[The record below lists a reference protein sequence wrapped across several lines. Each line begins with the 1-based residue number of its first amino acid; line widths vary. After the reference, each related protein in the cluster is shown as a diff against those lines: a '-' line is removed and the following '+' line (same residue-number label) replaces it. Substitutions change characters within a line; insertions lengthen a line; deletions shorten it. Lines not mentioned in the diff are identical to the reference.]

1 MTAVIGIINKSA
13 AAIAADSAV
22 TVNGPRGPKIFNHA
36 NKIFQLSKKH
46 PVGLMI
52 YNNGEFLGTPWEVV
66 IKQYRLQLNET
77 SFPTLAEYK
86 DDFVR
91 YLHAK
96 NFFSDA
102 IQQKLMLYYMICDFL
117 NVIFNEVTTEQNA
130 LIQAQPPDLAAQL
143 AECVKAKIADVL
155 TQYEALADFSPEMAD
170 FTEHEF
176 DAFGFTGLPSAVTSV
191 FNQNGIPVA
200 FIDIQANL
208 KRLTY
213 FILKSKKYFN
223 FFSGLVFS
231 GFGDDEYFPGLISI
245 NVSIA
250 INNRLRY
257 YQDDSGTIKVTHQNQ
272 SAIRPF
278 AQKDVIDTILSGID
292 PRLGNLYFHQF
303 DSFIRKNNETIA
315 QHIEAARPDLAAI
328 VRAID
333 STPLTAEL
341 QKLVSAERKKHYID
355 PLMVA
360 VGTLSKEDLAEMAE
374 SLIYLTYLKRR
385 FTFAEESVGG
395 PVDVA
400 IITKGDGFIWIKRK
414 HYFKK
419 ELNPHYFK
427 NH

>member
-13 AAIAADSAV
+13 AVIAADSAV
-22 TVNGPRGPKIFNHA
+22 TVNGPRGPKIFNNA

-46 PVGLMI
+46 PVGLML

-66 IKQYRLQLNET
+66 IKQYRQQLDDT
-77 SFPTLAEYK
+77 SFPTLSEYK
-86 DDFVR
+86 DDFLKF
-91 YLHAK
+91 LHAK
-96 NFFSDA
+96 SFFSDA
-102 IQQKLMLYYMICDFL
+102 IQQKRMLYYLICDFL
-117 NVIFNEVTTEQNA
+117 NVIFNEITREQA
-130 LIQAQPPDLAAQL
+130 SIIQAQPPDLGPHL
-143 AECVKAKIADVL
+143 ADCVKTKIYNAL
-155 TQYEALADFSPEMAD
+155 TSYESLTEFSPEMND
-170 FTEHEF
+170 FTEQEF
-176 DAFGFTGLPSAVTSV
+176 DDFGFTGLFAAVNSV

-200 FIDIQANL
+200 FIDVQANL

-213 FILKSKKYFN
+213 YILKSKKYFN

-231 GFGDDEYFPGLISI
+231 GFGNEEYFPGLISI

-257 YQDDSGTIKVTHQNQ
+257 YQDAAGTIRVTHQNQ

-292 PRLGNLYFHQF
+292 PKLANLYFHQF
-303 DSFIRKNNETIA
+303 DSFIRKYNETIT
-315 QHIEAARPDLAAI
+315 QHIEADRPELAAR
-328 VRAID
+328 VRSID
-333 STPLTAEL
+333 SSALTAEL
-341 QKLVSAERKKHYID
+341 QRLISAERKKHYID
-355 PLMVA
+355 PLMDA

-385 FTFAEESVGG
+385 FTFAQESVGG

-427 NH
+427 TY